1 DIDMALENILRHR
14 SIVGAKMNR
23 LEEHEKRI
31 DFDKTFMAEL
41 LAKNEGI
48 DFPETIMNLKWLET
62 IHQSALSVGSK
73 VIKPT
78 LMDFLR

>member
-1 DIDMALENILRHR
+1 
-14 SIVGAKMNR
+14 
-23 LEEHEKRI
+23 
-31 DFDKTFMAEL
+31 MAEL
-41 LAKNEGI
+41 LAKNEAI